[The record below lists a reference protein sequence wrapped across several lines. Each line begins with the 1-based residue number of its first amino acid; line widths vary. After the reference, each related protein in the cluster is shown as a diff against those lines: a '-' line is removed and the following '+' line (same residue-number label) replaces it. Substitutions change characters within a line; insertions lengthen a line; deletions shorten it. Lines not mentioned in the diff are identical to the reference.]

1 VLRAVLFDWNNT
13 LARFEWDDDLLA
25 EGHRAGLA
33 AIGRDGAEEL
43 TRRFREVEL
52 APGSDYRETLRS
64 LLGALLG
71 GATDADLDRF
81 VDAEFAAW
89 EPARALASTTHALL
103 EALRRRGLKL
113 AVVANAWPEP
123 ARLLRGELERLG
135 VAERIDAAVFSDEA
149 GARKPDPVIFQRV
162 LSELGTAAEE
172 ALHVGDRL
180 LEDVGGAAALG
191 MRTVQALWFSADDAE
206 GAPEPDFQ
214 AFTQMD
220 VLNIVDRLA
229 AGDLAR

>member
-13 LARFEWDDDLLA
+13 LARFEWDDELLS

-33 AIGRDGAEEL
+33 AIGRGGADEL

-52 APGSDYRETLRS
+52 VPGSDYRATLR
-64 LLGALLG
+64 GLLG
-71 GATDADLDRF
+71 GATDQELDRF
-81 VDAEFAAW
+81 VDAEFAVW
-89 EPARALASTTHALL
+89 EPAVTLASTTHALL

-123 ARLLRGELERLG
+123 ARLLRGELARLG

-149 GARKPDPVIFQRV
+149 GARKPDAAIFQRA
-162 LSELGTAAEE
+162 LSDLGVAAEE
-172 ALHVGDRL
+172 ALFVGDKLR
-180 LEDVGGAAALG
+180 EDVDGAAALG

-206 GAPEPDFQ
+206 DAPEPDYQ

-220 VLNIVDRLA
+220 VLNVVDRLR